1 MICLQ
6 GANYLVVHNDVIVRV
21 LIPEDLALPDNP
33 NICHPFRCDPS
44 HLTAPLVPE
53 CPTVPANENT
63 PGWPQISQGHL
74 VQERPSSDV
83 VRVLLLVW
91 LGSCVGLL

>member
-1 MICLQ
+1 MAGHHHYGSPTLR
-6 GANYLVVHNDVIVRV
+6 ATVR
-21 LIPEDLALPDNP
+21 I
-33 NICHPFRCDPS
+33 S
-44 HLTAPLVPE
+44 
-53 CPTVPANENT
+53 PANGDT